1 MIYKTVKKKKIKFR
15 TGAILILIL
24 ILYIIGFTVYSLLNK
39 PITNIY
45 IKGNNFYS
53 DWDIITKA
61 GLEDYPSA
69 LLHGDSIIENALE
82 EDILI
87 KKAHVTRKYITRVYI
102 DIEENR
108 PLFFSS
114 VTNKTVLADKRESN
128 DKYDTPVLL
137 NALEGSIYDSFVEN
151 MNNIPDDVFRK
162 ISEIKYDPDEVD
174 KERLLFTMSDGNYV
188 YITMLKFDLIND
200 YNKYVKKFN
209 NKKGILYLNSGG
221 YFKILED

>member
-1 MIYKTVKKKKIKFR
+1 M
-15 TGAILILIL
+15 
-24 ILYIIGFTVYSLLNK
+24 
-39 PITNIY
+39 
-45 IKGNNFYS
+45 
-53 DWDIITKA
+53 
-61 GLEDYPSA
+61 
-69 LLHGDSIIENALE
+69 
-82 EDILI
+82 
-87 KKAHVTRKYITRVYI
+87 
-102 DIEENR
+102 
-108 PLFFSS
+108 
-114 VTNKTVLADKRESN
+114 LADKRESN